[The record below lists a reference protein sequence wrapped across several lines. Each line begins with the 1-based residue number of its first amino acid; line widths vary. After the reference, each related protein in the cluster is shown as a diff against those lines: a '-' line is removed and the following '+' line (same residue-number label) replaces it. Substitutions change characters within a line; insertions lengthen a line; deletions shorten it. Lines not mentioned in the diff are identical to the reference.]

1 MIEID
6 GTALHQWDVGR
17 RVVVT
22 GIEVEYVHFANKGDT
37 KAVIMGVVD
46 THAKIPD
53 FLLQTGKQ
61 LCVYAV
67 KDGITVGT
75 RTFYVQKRERPENYV
90 YEDDQRNYIYE
101 LIQNA
106 QTAADNA
113 TAVAQELREAKDSG
127 EFKGD
132 PGEPATDDQVA
143 AAVEAYM
150 EEHPVEVPDVDM
162 TGVVKSVNGISPDE
176 NGNVEIEAGGGGSG
190 EPGKDGVS
198 ATREWNGTVLT
209 VTSASGTSSADLKGE
224 KGDPGKDAVYVGSG
238 DMPDGYDIQIDP
250 NGEADE
256 FATREYVNA
265 QIQAAINDTWEG
277 SY

>member
-1 MIEID
+1 MIEIE

-176 NGNVEIEAGGGGSG
+176 NGNVEIEVGSGGGGSG
-190 EPGKDGVS
+190 EAGKDGIS
-198 ATREWNGTVLT
+198 CTHEWNGTVLT
-209 VTSASGTSSADLKGE
+209 VTSASGTSSANLKGAKGA
-224 KGDPGKDAVYVGSG
+224 KGDTGAT
-238 DMPDGYDIQIDP
+238 
-250 NGEADE
+250 GEAGKNGSDGKTPVRGTDYWTEADKDE
-256 FATREYVNA
+256 IKSYVDT
-265 QIQAAINDTWEG
+265 AILGGAW
-277 SY
+277 